1 MSKPARFIDLAV
13 GGWLVD
19 VNASFDEY
27 VDRWHG
33 SATEE
38 PLHEWLGLSWDEY
51 AFIVEKPAWI
61 KAVLMARVSG
71 VTLNSAVLAA
81 NDAAF
86 SLAARGIPQSEIP
99 KIRAWLQETG
109 RL

>member
-19 VNASFDEY
+19 VSAAFDQY
-27 VDRWHG
+27 VEQWHEA
-33 SATEE
+33 ATEE
-38 PLHEWLGLSWDEY
+38 SLHEWLGLSQDEY

-61 KAVLMARVSG
+61 RAVLMARVSG
-71 VTLNSAVLAA
+71 VSLKSAVEAA
-81 NDAAF
+81 DDAAS

>member
-19 VNASFDEY
+19 VSAAFDQY
-27 VDRWHG
+27 VAKWHEA
-33 SATEE
+33 ATEE
-38 PLHEWLGLSWDEY
+38 PLHEWLGLSQDEY
-51 AFIVEKPAWI
+51 ALIVEKPAWI
-61 KAVLMARVSG
+61 RAVLMARVSG
-71 VTLNSAVLAA
+71 VSLKSAVEAA
-81 NDAAF
+81 NDVS